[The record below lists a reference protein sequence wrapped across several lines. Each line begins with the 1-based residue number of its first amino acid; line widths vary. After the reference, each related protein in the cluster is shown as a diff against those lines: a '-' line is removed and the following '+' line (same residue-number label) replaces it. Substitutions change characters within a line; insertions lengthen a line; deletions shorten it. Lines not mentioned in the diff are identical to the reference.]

1 MSNCIDKTSSITSPS
16 PSDNQ
21 QCVSNQSQNVAQ
33 SCYNQK
39 QETMGKSNVNLRRSP
54 ETPISSPITNSSTL
68 SSSSQIEDVFLPSS
82 PPQASSSPISFRND
96 LSKQNTKSQRY
107 QKPEIVR
114 EVTEKVS
121 SANEYTA
128 LRSPK
133 SSNIQGSVT
142 IRALNEVKNS
152 ENIQVENVATKTESS
167 DTRYVSNDNS
177 DNFCDVSWNRGDS
190 GDNDSDS
197 EHQER
202 QYKKGDTPTEVFKV
216 AALYVT

>member
-96 LSKQNTKSQRY
+96 LSNQTTKSQRY

>member
-1 MSNCIDKTSSITSPS
+1 MPNCTDKTSSITSPS

-21 QCVSNQSQNVAQ
+21 HCVSNQSQHVAQ

-96 LSKQNTKSQRY
+96 LSNQTTKSQRY

-142 IRALNEVKNS
+142 IRALNEVSKS
-152 ENIQVENVATKTESS
+152 ESIQVENIATKTESS

-177 DNFCDVSWNRGDS
+177 DNFCDVSWNRGGS
-190 GDNDSDS
+190 EDNDSDS